1 MTQKFPLT
9 NWSEKKAFTIK
20 LGAVKKYH
28 IAVFAD
34 PNCPWC
40 KGFFEENMDKLN
52 DLEVFV
58 YLAPVLGEDS
68 EKLAAEILSE
78 KDPAAAWTDWVM
90 NENRPK
96 VKATEE
102 AKNIVEDNMELLEKL
117 GIETVPAIYLADG
130 EGPYGFMTAMELI
143 SKIEQEGE
151 KEDEGK
157 EPKEL

>member
-1 MTQKFPLT
+1 
-9 NWSEKKAFTIK
+9 
-20 LGAVKKYH
+20 
-28 IAVFAD
+28 
-34 PNCPWC
+34 
-40 KGFFEENMDKLN
+40 
-52 DLEVFV
+52 LEIFV

-68 EKLAAEILSE
+68 EKLSAEILSE
-78 KDPAAAWTDWVM
+78 KDPAAAWADWVM

>member
-1 MTQKFPLT
+1 MTKKFPLT

-40 KGFFEENMDKLN
+40 N
-52 DLEVFV
+52 
-58 YLAPVLGEDS
+58 S
-68 EKLAAEILSE
+68 EKLSAEILSE
-78 KDPAAAWTDWVM
+78 KDPAAAWADWVM

>member
-1 MTQKFPLT
+1 MTKKFPLT

-40 KGFFEENMDKLN
+40 KRFF
-52 DLEVFV
+52 
-58 YLAPVLGEDS
+58 
-68 EKLAAEILSE
+68 E

-96 VKATEE
+96 VKVTEE
-102 AKNIVEDNMELLEKL
+102 AKNTVEDNMELLEKL

-143 SKIEQEGE
+143 SKIEQEGG

>member
-1 MTQKFPLT
+1 MAQSRSITLLFLPR
-9 NWSEKKAFTIK
+9 
-20 LGAVKKYH
+20 
-28 IAVFAD
+28 
-34 PNCPWC
+34 
-40 KGFFEENMDKLN
+40 FFEENTDKLN
-52 DLEVFV
+52 DLEIFV

-96 VKATEE
+96 VKVTEE
-102 AKNIVEDNMELLEKL
+102 AKNTVEDNMELLEKL

-143 SKIEQEGE
+143 SKIEQEGG

>member
-1 MTQKFPLT
+1 MTKKFPLT

-40 KGFFEENMDKLN
+40 KRFFEENTDKLN
-52 DLEVFV
+52 DLEIFV

-78 KDPAAAWTDWVM
+78 KDPAAAWT
-90 NENRPK
+90 
-96 VKATEE
+96 EE
-102 AKNIVEDNMELLEKL
+102 AKNTVEDNMELLEKL

-143 SKIEQEGE
+143 SKIEQEGG

>member
-1 MTQKFPLT
+1 MAKVQIK
-9 NWSEKKAFTIK
+9 SEKLTPFGGIFSIMEKFDSMLSPVIDST
-20 LGAVKKYH
+20 LGQR
-28 IAVFAD
+28 
-34 PNCPWC
+34 CRR
-40 KGFFEENMDKLN
+40 
-52 DLEVFV
+52 
-58 YLAPVLGEDS
+58 
-68 EKLAAEILSE
+68 KLAAEILSE

-96 VKATEE
+96 VKVTEE
-102 AKNIVEDNMELLEKL
+102 AKNTVEDNMELLEKL

-143 SKIEQEGE
+143 SKIEQEGG

>member
-1 MTQKFPLT
+1 VTKKFPLT

-40 KGFFEENMDKLN
+40 KRFFEENTDKLN
-52 DLEVFV
+52 DLEIFV

-96 VKATEE
+96 VKVTEE
-102 AKNIVEDNMELLEKL
+102 AKNTVEDNMELLGGHSYFSVDQPQDFSLKVL
-117 GIETVPAIYLADG
+117 YSAASRLRDG
-130 EGPYGFMTAMELI
+130 
-143 SKIEQEGE
+143 
-151 KEDEGK
+151 
-157 EPKEL
+157 

>member
-1 MTQKFPLT
+1 MEILLQ
-9 NWSEKKAFTIK
+9 
-20 LGAVKKYH
+20 LGA
-28 IAVFAD
+28 AD
-34 PNCPWC
+34 EVVPA
-40 KGFFEENMDKLN
+40 
-52 DLEVFV
+52 DLHGCCTE
-58 YLAPVLGEDS
+58 AVLGEDS
-68 EKLAAEILSE
+68 EKLSAEILSE
-78 KDPAAAWTDWVM
+78 KDPAAAWADWVM

>member
-1 MTQKFPLT
+1 MAKKFPLT
-9 NWSEKKAFTIK
+9 NWSEKKAVTIK
-20 LGAVKKYH
+20 LGAV
-28 IAVFAD
+28 
-34 PNCPWC
+34 
-40 KGFFEENMDKLN
+40 
-52 DLEVFV
+52 
-58 YLAPVLGEDS
+58 
-68 EKLAAEILSE
+68 ILSE

-96 VKATEE
+96 VKVTEE
-102 AKNIVEDNMELLEKL
+102 AKNTVEDNMELLEKL

-143 SKIEQEGE
+143 SKIEQEGG

>member
-1 MTQKFPLT
+1 MR
-9 NWSEKKAFTIK
+9 
-20 LGAVKKYH
+20 
-28 IAVFAD
+28 
-34 PNCPWC
+34 
-40 KGFFEENMDKLN
+40 FFEENMDKLN